1 MATISC
7 NEFLDKLESWMEG
20 DRQPTGQAHY
30 QSCVACQDLVSDME
44 AIRSTARTWETD
56 AAAEPPARIW
66 ASLRLRL
73 EAEGLIHDP
82 ASSDVAITVPAA
94 ESQLQGGVK
103 HRASWL
109 DGIFGGMARPALAG
123 AYLVALV
130 AVCVPMSG
138 LGTQRGPNDRW
149 TNLTQ
154 NTTVPLRSQLDK
166 VEHTVFSLSA
176 ADPVVTASLHKNLAI
191 VDNYIVL
198 CEKSVN
204 EEPGNEVA
212 RDYLYSAYEQKAD
225 LLAQMTEN
233 GDGR

>member
-1 MATISC
+1 MSTISC
-7 NEFLDKLESWMEG
+7 KEFANQLESWMEG
-20 DRQPTGQAHY
+20 ERQPAAHAHLR
-30 QSCVACQDLVSDME
+30 SCNACQSLISDME
-44 AIRSTARTWETD
+44 AIRSTARTWE
-56 AAAEPPARIW
+56 AEESSEPPARIW
-66 ASLRLRL
+66 PSLRLQL

-82 ASSDVAITVPAA
+82 ASSHVAVAIPAT
-94 ESQLQGGVK
+94 ESQSQGSVEN
-103 HRASWL
+103 RASWL
-109 DGIFGGMARPALAG
+109 DGIFAGMARPALAG
-123 AYLVALV
+123 SYLIALV
-130 AVCVPMSG
+130 AAGFAFSG
-138 LGTQRGPNDRW
+138 LGSQRGSNDRW

-154 NTTVPLRSQLDK
+154 NTTVPLRSQLDN

-198 CEKSVN
+198 CEKSVT